1 MTNIRTCHRCKTN
14 FRAFSMK
21 SRQMVCDTCKEERKN
36 RQAQEVVLP
45 ERADAPIDPNKRID
59 QLEKSLEMLHSA
71 IAVEV
76 ENQIRTNL
84 KPMLKELMDEQ
95 LNEMKTLVAVAQ
107 SKAITAER
115 KLEEAMKG
123 DFQDLSTRVRA
134 VKKSQTAVRKHLA
147 SLKKKVSKMQKD
159 NS

>member
-1 MTNIRTCHRCKTN
+1 MTCP
-14 FRAFSMK
+14 
-21 SRQMVCDTCKEERKN
+21 TCKEERKGKQT
-36 RQAQEVVLP
+36 REVVIP
-45 ERADAPIDPNKRID
+45 ESADAPIDPNKRID
-59 QLEKSLEMLHSA
+59 QLEKSLEILHSA

-95 LNEMKTLVAVAQ
+95 LNDMKTLIAVAQ

-123 DFQDLSTRVRA
+123 DFQDLITRVRA
-134 VKKSQTAVRKHLA
+134 VNKSQTAVISHLA
-147 SLKKKVSKMQKD
+147 SLKKKVSKMQED